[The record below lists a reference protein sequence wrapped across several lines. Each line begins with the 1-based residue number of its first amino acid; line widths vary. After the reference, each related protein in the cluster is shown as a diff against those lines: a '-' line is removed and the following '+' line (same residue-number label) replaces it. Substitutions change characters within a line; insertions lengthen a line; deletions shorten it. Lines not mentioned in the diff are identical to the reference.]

1 MPASWPLQSF
11 HLLMLVLSHG
21 IHSLPRPFQT
31 GNFSWVPGHCFLSG
45 LHHFPG
51 GSGCGFQSKA
61 TECALQTVFFMASAS
76 LALSHPSLKSSGWNQ
91 MPVGQSP
98 CCLALHSTQARKPG
112 ASLGLRDCLWAGDQ
126 SPAKHCFFSCC
137 GCMRPGLHPR
147 E

>member
-11 HLLMLVLSHG
+11 HLLILVLSHG
-21 IHSLPRPFQT
+21 IHSLPRPFQQET
-31 GNFSWVPGHCFLSG
+31 SPGSLATVSFQAFITSQVAQVVDFKARPQNVHSRLFFS
-45 LHHFPG
+45 
-51 GSGCGFQSKA
+51 
-61 TECALQTVFFMASAS
+61 MASAS

-91 MPVGQSP
+91 MPIGQSP

-112 ASLGLRDCLWAGDQ
+112 ASLGLRDRLWAGDQ

-137 GCMRPGLHPR
+137 GCVRPGLHPR